1 MTSFFNPFSLP
12 ILFLSIL
19 TFVSLTAHAA
29 DPVHLNT
36 VCENTT
42 FSANNSIYQS
52 NLNSLLSSFSSNA
65 NVDFFATTSGS
76 DTSDPVFGLSNCRG
90 DVTRQLCQECV
101 EAAVK
106 ELTSKCSRQKDAV
119 TWHDECILRYSNR
132 SFLTTVDERPMFGLL
147 NTQNETDQ
155 DKFNQLLNTSM
166 IALMTELAR
175 EISNVPTGA
184 KKFGTEQVN
193 ISAFQILYN
202 LVQCTP
208 DLSGTDCYGCLQ
220 DAIKL
225 LPWCCSGKQGSRIVF
240 PSCNIRY
247 ELYPF
252 YLIRMAATA
261 PQPSPG
267 LQPLLP
273 GLQPPPPDSV
283 SAQYG
288 TLEHEHPIPVD
299 CLSFLIIIRLLL
311 LVNINYFVL
320 LRDVMSW
327 TSTAVLSPL
336 LLYYWL
342 FAILK
347 I

>member
-19 TFVSLTAHAA
+19 TFLSLTAHAA

-36 VCENTT
+36 ACENTT

-65 NVDFFATTSGS
+65 NVDFYATTKGGN
-76 DTSDPVFGLSNCRG
+76 TSDPVYGLSNCRG
-90 DVTRQLCQECV
+90 DITRQLCRECV
-101 EAAVK
+101 EAAVT
-106 ELTSKCSRQKDAV
+106 ELTNRCSRQKVAL
-119 TWHDECILRYSNR
+119 TWYDECILRYSNR

-147 NTQNETDQ
+147 NTQNVTDQ

-184 KKFGTEQVN
+184 KKFGTQQVN
-193 ISAFQILYN
+193 ISAFQTLYN

-225 LPWCCSGKQGSRIVF
+225 LPWCCSGKQGGRIVF
-240 PSCNIRY
+240 PSCNI
-247 ELYPF
+247 
-252 YLIRMAATA
+252 
-261 PQPSPG
+261 S
-267 LQPLLP
+267 
-273 GLQPPPPDSV
+273 SV
-283 SAQYG
+283 QFS
-288 TLEHEHPIPVD
+288 I
-299 CLSFLIIIRLLL
+299 LSNNLG
-311 LVNINYFVL
+311 
-320 LRDVMSW
+320 
-327 TSTAVLSPL
+327 
-336 LLYYWL
+336 
-342 FAILK
+342 
-347 I
+347 

>member
-19 TFVSLTAHAA
+19 TFLSLTAHAA

-36 VCENTT
+36 ACENTT

-65 NVDFFATTSGS
+65 NVDFYATTKGGN
-76 DTSDPVFGLSNCRG
+76 TSDPVYGLSNCRG
-90 DVTRQLCQECV
+90 DITRQLCRECV
-101 EAAVK
+101 EAAVT
-106 ELTSKCSRQKDAV
+106 ELTNRCSRQKVAL
-119 TWHDECILRYSNR
+119 TWYDECILRYSNR

-147 NTQNETDQ
+147 NTQNVTDQ

-184 KKFGTEQVN
+184 KKFGTQQVN
-193 ISAFQILYN
+193 ISAFQTLYN

-225 LPWCCSGKQGSRIVF
+225 LPWCCSGKQGGRIVF

-252 YLIRMAATA
+252 YQMAATT

-267 LQPLLP
+267 VQPLLP

-283 SAQYG
+283 SG
-288 TLEHEHPIPVD
+288 PKGKLHEHPVLPRD
-299 CLSFLIIIRLLL
+299 T
-311 LVNINYFVL
+311 IN
-320 LRDVMSW
+320 
-327 TSTAVLSPL
+327 
-336 LLYYWL
+336 
-342 FAILK
+342 
-347 I
+347 